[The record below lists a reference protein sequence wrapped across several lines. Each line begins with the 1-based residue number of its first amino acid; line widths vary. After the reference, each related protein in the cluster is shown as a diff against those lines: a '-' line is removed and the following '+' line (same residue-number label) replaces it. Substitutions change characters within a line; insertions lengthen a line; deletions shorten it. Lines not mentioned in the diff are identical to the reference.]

1 MKYERKLDLGSRIGR
16 FWGILDFDLDPR
28 FRSKSRVQKR
38 CCPSIAGKDLDLGFR
53 PIIGPLSGRAAEKF
67 CVQGQG
73 KSSTTVVGIS
83 DCVAITGPSRLL

>member
-53 PIIGPLSGRAAEKF
+53 TIIGPLSAGAAQEE
-67 CVQGQG
+67 
-73 KSSTTVVGIS
+73 S
-83 DCVAITGPSRLL
+83 DCNV